1 MNKKPISSNGDVII
15 SFLEI
20 IDNSRQTN
28 FCLGALTDFGILT
41 VRSCCPS
48 DEISIYDLEKSS
60 DIEVQAN
67 SILIEADICFI
78 NTTSHEPEFNFIEM
92 DSLSSVECSIK
103 VLHNQNGEL
112 REQSITIDI
121 ETCEDN
127 SCWTSFDYQTFVND
141 TVLIG
146 SPVTCFQS
154 IFGIVDNGKLFSSN
168 LTFSNDCFENSV
180 FSLANE

>member
-1 MNKKPISSNGDVII
+1 MNNKPISSNGDVII

-92 DSLSSVECSIK
+92 DSLSSMECSIK

-127 SCWTSFDYQTFVND
+127 LCWTSFDYQTFVND

>member
-41 VRSCCPS
+41 ARSCCPS
-48 DEISIYDLEKSS
+48 DEIFIYDLEKSS

-67 SILIEADICFI
+67 SILIEDDICFI
-78 NTTSHEPEFNFIEM
+78 NTTSQEPEFNFIEM

-103 VLHNQNGEL
+103 VLQNETGEL

-121 ETCEDN
+121 QTCANN
-127 SCWTSFDYQTFVND
+127 SCWTSFDYQTFEND
-141 TVLIG
+141 TILIG
-146 SPVTCFQS
+146 SPVTCTQS
-154 IFGIVDNGKLFSSN
+154 IFGIVDNGNIFSSN
-168 LTFSNDCFENSV
+168 LTFLNDCFQ
-180 FSLANE
+180 FGK